1 MKLYFPSIQGDLK
14 MRAQPFRSLILVLV
28 FLLLGGGVFTSSS
41 PAQTLSQGQLVYVP
55 IYSHIYYGD
64 RERTILLTGTL
75 SVRNTD
81 PAQPITLQQADY
93 YDNDGKLIRK
103 HINQPVTL
111 RPLGSTRF
119 IVKASDTSGGS
130 GANFLVRW
138 KAAAPVNEPIME
150 GVMIGTSM
158 GQGISFTSR
167 GVAIKEK

>member
-1 MKLYFPSIQGDLK
+1 MNNWVRKFWV
-14 MRAQPFRSLILVLV
+14 RSPVILFFLIGLALMPP
-28 FLLLGGGVFTSSS
+28 SS

-81 PAQPITLQQADY
+81 PAQPIILLQADY

-103 HINQPVTL
+103 HIIQPITL
-111 RPLGSTRF
+111 GPLGSTRF

-130 GANFLVRW
+130 GASFLVRW
-138 KAAAPVNEPIME
+138 KAASPANEPIME